1 VTAAPYAVA
10 APPAAPRTTPLIVAC
25 LAFGFAAIPA
35 YPAFITLSGINPP
48 GVSLI
53 PRGVALA
60 LLVVCAVA
68 AAIVGTDALRRPGPV
83 PATFWPACAYIGG
96 WLVTALL
103 GFDPATGL
111 LFVAD
116 GLLVLAFHVGIARFY
131 HDPRAA
137 VTMLGAFLASGALVS
152 VLSLAMVV
160 LRRPALIYAF
170 GHGRATGTFVVP
182 GELAGYL
189 LFLIATAVGVALI
202 TRRSWL
208 RLLAWVAAAA
218 GVLALAETYS
228 RAGWLGFAV
237 GGAFFIFMQRRS
249 ALLGLLLVGALAVG
263 LLTISV
269 YNGHHNPSE
278 NYTRLSIWRTG
289 MRIVELFPVTGVGPG
304 SFRHVYPS
312 LRPPDGE
319 PSAFHAHNYL
329 LTSFA
334 ETGVVGMTTLI
345 ALWWS
350 FGRAA
355 GAALRDADKRG
366 RTLAL
371 AVLSGF
377 VATWAQGALDFIQVV
392 ILGCW
397 IPFMALALAAAR
409 YGIGEP

>member
-1 VTAAPYAVA
+1 VIAAPYAVA
-10 APPAAPRTTPLIVAC
+10 PQPAARRAAPLTIAA

-35 YPAFITLSGINPP
+35 YPAFITLSTIHTP

-53 PRGVALA
+53 PRAVAIA
-60 LLVVCAVA
+60 LLAVCAVA
-68 AAIVGTDALRRPGPV
+68 ASIVTIDAVRDPLPL
-83 PATFWPACAYIGG
+83 PATFVPVCAYIGG

-116 GLLVLAFHVGIARFY
+116 GLLVLAFHLGIARNY
-131 HDPRAA
+131 ADPRAA
-137 VTMLGAFLASGALVS
+137 VTMLTAFLASGAAVS
-152 VLSLAMVV
+152 LLALAMVV

-189 LFLIATAVGVALI
+189 LFLIPIAAGVALVS
-202 TRRSWL
+202 RRRWL
-208 RLLAWVAAAA
+208 RLLAWCAA
-218 GVLALAETYS
+218 GAGLVALAATFS
-228 RAGWLGFAV
+228 RAGWLGFVV
-237 GGAFFIFMQRRS
+237 GGSFFVFMQRRS
-249 ALLGLLLVGALAVG
+249 LLLGLVLAAALAVG
-263 LLTISV
+263 LVTISV

-289 MRIVELFPVTGVGPG
+289 LRAVQLFPVTGVGPG

-319 PSAFHAHNYL
+319 PTAFHAHDYV

-334 ETGVVGMTTLI
+334 ETGLVGMTTLI

-355 GAALRDADKRG
+355 GGALHGADRRA

-392 ILGCW
+392 VLGCW
-397 IPFMALALAAAR
+397 IPFMALAIGAAR
-409 YGIGEP
+409 YGLGEP